1 MKGMLKMA
9 EKTYKMTIDPSILEL
24 LGPSLYTN
32 IYYVLAELI
41 ANAYDAGAKNV
52 YVIAGPDSIT
62 VEDDGVGMTYQEV
75 TEHYLAVAQT
85 SRLTEAEAFSRDG
98 TRRRMGRKGIGKLA
112 ALSVSERVLVQTRS
126 GEDVSGFVLAR
137 RIMNQELE
145 PIPVERIQFQRITGS
160 GTSVV
165 MLNPEYRLH
174 KTLEVVKKNLSKVFP
189 VASEDFQ
196 IHIIRGDE
204 ESVLNGFDEHIL
216 SELCAIITFGDEYS
230 SYADKVLVGHPNHNQ
245 LTERRSV
252 DKQPILLVNNAGV
265 KREYSLE
272 IAGWIGAYQ
281 STRGRKMALT
291 DFPDNHL
298 SIYANGKLGEFNIL
312 PIVGQNKMNE
322 VYVVGQLHIDLFE
335 LTELPDMALSNR
347 QGYKSDDP
355 RYQAVLSEV
364 RDEILPKILN
374 LRETY
379 ADIQNAEKKRIKA
392 ERLRADEALLK
403 RAVDNFKQQ
412 ASRRLTES
420 LGRHHAPLTPES
432 VGAAFDTAINESLP
446 DLGIKTAVDS
456 GKRRILISQ
465 TKEDKPI
472 ADIVYQMLR
481 YNNVPSEDII
491 YTNCDDEVSWVPEG
505 RKIYEYLREF
515 FVDSYSTKKIY
526 VLFVTSENTKASWGA
541 LTEVGAAWIT
551 QIDNKIFNV
560 AGFRPEHPLDDE
572 SQWHTTYRNGNSGQ
586 DIWMDDINVTLFC
599 RKIEDVCDK
608 LGYARRT
615 REENQRYLRTLVAV
629 R

>member
-1 MKGMLKMA
+1 MA
-9 EKTYKMTIDPSILEL
+9 TKKTYKMTIDPSILEL

-52 YVIAGPDSIT
+52 YVIAEPDSIT
-62 VEDDGVGMTYQEV
+62 VEDDGVGMTYQEI

-85 SRLTEAEAFSRDG
+85 SRSTESESFSRDG
-98 TRRRMGRKGIGKLA
+98 SRRRMGRKGIGKLA
-112 ALSVSERVLVQTRS
+112 ALSVSNRVLVQTRS
-126 GEDVSGFVLAR
+126 GEDISGFVLAR
-137 RIMNQELE
+137 RIVNQELE
-145 PIPVERIQFQRITGS
+145 PIPVERIRFQRITEN

-189 VASEDFQ
+189 IASEDFQ
-196 IHIIRGDE
+196 IHIVRGDE
-204 ESVLNGFDEHIL
+204 EAVLNGFDEHIL
-216 SELCAIITFGDEYS
+216 SELCAIITFGEEYS
-230 SYADKVLVGHPNHNQ
+230 SHADKVLAGHPNHDQ
-245 LTERRSV
+245 LVEKRSA
-252 DKQPILLVNNAGV
+252 DKQPILLVNNTGN

-272 IAGWIGAYQ
+272 ISGWIGAYQ
-281 STRGRKMALT
+281 STRGRKVALT

-322 VYVVGQLHIDLFE
+322 VYVVGQLHVDLFE

-355 RYQAVLSEV
+355 RYQAMLNEV

-392 ERLRADEALLK
+392 EKAREAESALK
-403 RAVDNFKQQ
+403 RTVDNFKRQAAKRLMDSIGRQQ
-412 ASRRLTES
+412 TALTS
-420 LGRHHAPLTPES
+420 ES
-432 VGAAFDTAINESLP
+432 VGAAFDAAINESLP
-446 DLGIKTAVDS
+446 DLGIKSVVDS
-456 GKRRILISQ
+456 SKRRILISQ
-465 TKEDKPI
+465 TKADKPI
-472 ADIVYQMLR
+472 ADIVYEMLK
-481 YNNVPSEDII
+481 YNGVPGEDII

-515 FVDSYSTKKIY
+515 FVDSYSTKKIH
-526 VLFVTSENTKASWGA
+526 VLFVTSKNTERSWGA

-551 QIDNKIFNV
+551 QIDHKIFNV
-560 AGFRPEHPLDDE
+560 SGFRPEHPLDDE
-572 SQWHTTYRNGNSGQ
+572 SQWHTTYRNGDSGN
-586 DIWMDDINVTLFC
+586 DIWMDATNVTLFC
-599 RKIEDVCDK
+599 RKIEDVCTK
-608 LGYARRT
+608 LGYNMRSRAD
-615 REENQRYLRTLVAV
+615 NVSHLKSLIPVHA
-629 R
+629 